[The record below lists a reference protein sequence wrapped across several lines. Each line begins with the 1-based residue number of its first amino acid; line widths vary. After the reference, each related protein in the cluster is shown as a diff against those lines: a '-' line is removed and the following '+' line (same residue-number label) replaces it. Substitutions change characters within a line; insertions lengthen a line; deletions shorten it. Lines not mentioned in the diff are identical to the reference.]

1 MAILKRDQ
9 VVAHR
14 EMRTE
19 TVPVPEWGGDII
31 IKELTGRER
40 DEWEASFQGKKK
52 GEINWTN
59 FRARLIVACAVDEAG
74 QPLFYPSDVDLVGEL
89 SAAAL
94 DRVFSAARRLSGL
107 SDQDIDELAKN

>member
-14 EMRTE
+14 EMRTV
-19 TVPVPEWGGDII
+19 TVPVPEWGGDVI

-59 FRARLIVACAVDEAG
+59 FRARLIVACAVDESG
-74 QPLFYPSDVDLVGEL
+74 QPLFYPTDVDLVGEL

-94 DRVFSAARRLSGL
+94 DRVFGAARKLSGL
-107 SDQDIDELAKN
+107 TDQDIDELAKN